1 MGSDL
6 ALRNRLQEQG
16 LLDRFEARAI
26 AMAEEAGLEYIQLAG
41 ELWTRVAEL
50 ERVKDVEA
58 GDFQRNAG
66 LRRASDV
73 FNRMLPEPLQQLL
86 SVPGVRKVTQPA
98 KFAVEGGYA
107 IHCGGDGAS
116 DIGGIW
122 DLVREQRPDWVKA
135 QAIFLN
141 LPLTLAYLQ
150 HGASAVAHATRNL
163 TIGTTIDAGKAAANR
178 ESATLAVIPFAEGGD
193 PAVTALLL
201 QAVQL
206 MNSSAQRAVARAD
219 HAHDRIDGQEQEL
232 QAVKQDLKSLAADK
246 SKPRTKRAQ
255 AKKADRDLLFSTWED
270 HYGNLCPRCKHP
282 VRRKDLQV
290 EHWTNREIADVSH
303 VWLTCGACNTELG
316 EPVGNG
322 GAKRTADDERSF
334 RTFQDLLALRKKQA
348 VGVQLIL
355 HVA

>member
-41 ELWTRVAEL
+41 ELWTRVVEL
-50 ERVKDVEA
+50 ERVKGVEPS
-58 GDFQRNAG
+58 DFQRQAG
-66 LRRASDV
+66 LRPASYEKS
-73 FNRMLPEPLQQLL
+73 RMLPEPLQQLL
-86 SVPGVRKVTQPA
+86 SVPGVRKITQPA

-141 LPLTLAYLQ
+141 LPLTFGYLQ

-163 TIGTTIDAGKAAANR
+163 TIGTTIDVGKAAANR
-178 ESATLAVIPFAEGGD
+178 ESAPLAVIPFAEGGD

-201 QAVQL
+201 QAVQM
-206 MNSSAQRAVARAD
+206 MNANAERAELKAD
-219 HAHDRIDGQEQEL
+219 HA
-232 QAVKQDLKSLAADK
+232 QATAEAADQKAERGLQLYMDLRESVGKPK
-246 SKPRTKRAQ
+246 SRPALPQSMRDQVWQYWKRNFYLECPCCHKQVSGEQGTMQVDHFYSHAHEITNLWLVCVACNQRMGKPGYHRSAL
-255 AKKADRDLLFSTWED
+255 DRQRFTTWQD
-270 HYGNLCPRCKHP
+270 RSG
-282 VRRKDLQV
+282 LQV
-290 EHWTNREIADVSH
+290 VQM
-303 VWLTCGACNTELG
+303 
-316 EPVGNG
+316 P
-322 GAKRTADDERSF
+322 
-334 RTFQDLLALRKKQA
+334 LLP
-348 VGVQLIL
+348 
-355 HVA
+355 